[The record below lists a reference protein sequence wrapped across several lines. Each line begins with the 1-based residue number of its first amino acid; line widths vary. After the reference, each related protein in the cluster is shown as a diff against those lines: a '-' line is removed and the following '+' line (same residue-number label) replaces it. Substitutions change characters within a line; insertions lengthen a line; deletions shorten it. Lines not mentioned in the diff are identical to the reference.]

1 MLKFLSTSGKIPI
14 AKEVEGMTIGQRIK
28 NRREF
33 LGLTQEELAF
43 KLGYAN
49 RSSVNKIENS
59 REVSLKK
66 IKLYADALDTTVEYL
81 MGWED
86 AVDEI
91 EMDTLVDMVFEP
103 EIRDFMNEVV
113 MMRNEDES
121 KFEKLKSY
129 MQFLKVGQN

>member
-129 MQFLKVGQN
+129 MKFLKVGQN

>member
-1 MLKFLSTSGKIPI
+1 
-14 AKEVEGMTIGQRIK
+14 MTIGQRIK